1 MQPNRNSLPFLSWEI
16 PSSNA
21 LVTVNWIAL
30 GVQAISQIVRA
41 SMRRSS
47 FPGHPWLVDDIAYC
61 ANADAPQWE
70 EDWHAHKPKPTNAQP
85 GIEYMLAGGTYR
97 SASDPYATSGTPFTE
112 GPHWIILWPFDQQ
125 QLAYL
130 RN

>member
-1 MQPNRNSLPFLSWEI
+1 
-16 PSSNA
+16 
-21 LVTVNWIAL
+21 
-30 GVQAISQIVRA
+30 
-41 SMRRSS
+41 
-47 FPGHPWLVDDIAYC
+47 
-61 ANADAPQWE
+61 
-70 EDWHAHKPKPTNAQP
+70 
-85 GIEYMLAGGTYR
+85 MLAGGTYR